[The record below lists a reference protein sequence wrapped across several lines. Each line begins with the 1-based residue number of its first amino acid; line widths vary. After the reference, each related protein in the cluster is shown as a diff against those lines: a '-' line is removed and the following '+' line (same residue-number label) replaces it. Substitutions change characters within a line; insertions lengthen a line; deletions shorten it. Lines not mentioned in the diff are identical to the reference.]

1 MERTM
6 PVKSEDGTFPIVLEL
21 PTQGVKQTFR
31 NSEDVQTYFDREA
44 ELWTDLNQW
53 VAGDPLTGINIAQAA
68 GARAV
73 NELRGKLAN
82 AKADREYFT
91 AIQQYVGVQPLVL
104 QGSLGQIVL
113 DRDGQREAQ
122 TAGVLWAL
130 SAMLGSNGLRDAAH
144 NTVRAND
151 LAAISFG
158 QAKIA
163 NSLRRYQSE
172 RANIRRLEEELG
184 DELAKAKATREALEQ
199 KLATATDDLDA
210 TLAKS
215 QEQSRQLVEATEEAI
230 GKFSQEMH
238 VQVATSIKN
247 SNQKLDDFLR
257 VSTEETEKFKKRI
270 RQDVG
275 LEEPTN
281 FWTRKAEGH
290 RTAAILFGAV
300 FLVAVVAMVI
310 WIDMSAVELVADAVD
325 RIVGDRDAAAL
336 TLVPIA
342 FITIPAL
349 AFAWVLRHLS
359 RIIIQNLSLEAD
371 ARLRG
376 TITMTFKALA
386 ADRTMNDA
394 ELAIALQAL
403 FRPIDG
409 KDHSEIAPPSLADI
423 LRLGGDS
430 KT

>member
-1 MERTM
+1 M

-21 PTQGVKQTFR
+21 PTQGVKQAFR
-31 NSEDVQTYFDREA
+31 KREDAQAFFEREA
-44 ELWTDLNQW
+44 DLWNELHQWTH
-53 VAGDPLTGINIAQAA
+53 GDPLVGMNIAQVA
-68 GARAV
+68 GMQSSRELLGKFAV
-73 NELRGKLAN
+73 ATS
-82 AKADREYFT
+82 DQEYFK
-91 AIQQYVGVQPLVL
+91 AIQQYASERPLVL
-104 QGSLGQIVL
+104 QGGLGKVVL
-113 DRDGQREAQ
+113 SREGETEAQ
-122 TAGVLWAL
+122 TAGVLFAL
-130 SAMLGSNGLRDAAH
+130 ASMVGSNKLLAHAAH
-144 NTVRAND
+144 QDIRGRD
-151 LAAISFG
+151 LGLVSYG

-163 NSLRRYQSE
+163 DSLRRYQSE
-172 RANIRRLEEELG
+172 RANVRRLEGELG
-184 DELAKAKATREALEQ
+184 DELTKGKATSEALEQ
-199 KLATATDDLDA
+199 KLADASADLDA

-215 QEQSRQLVEATEEAI
+215 QEDSRQLIETADKAIEKFTE
-230 GKFSQEMH
+230 EMH
-238 VQVATSIKN
+238 VQVAASIKN
-247 SNQKLDDFLR
+247 AQQKLEDFLR
-257 VSTEETEKFKKRI
+257 ASTEETEKFKKRI

-281 FWTRKAEGH
+281 FWTRKAQGH
-290 RTAAILFGAV
+290 RKAAILFGVA
-300 FLVAVVAMVI
+300 FLVAVAAMVI

-359 RIIIQNLSLEAD
+359 RIIVQNLSLEAD

-386 ADRTMNDA
+386 ADRAMNDA

-409 KDHSEIAPPSLADI
+409 KDHSDIAPPSLGDI
-423 LRLGGDS
+423 LKLGGEN
-430 KT
+430 KL

>member
-1 MERTM
+1 M
-6 PVKSEDGTFPIVLEL
+6 PVKSEDGTFPIVLVL
-21 PTQGVKQTFR
+21 PTQRVKQTFR
-31 NSEDVQTYFDREA
+31 KSEEALSFFNKEA
-44 ELWTDLNQW
+44 ELWNDLNQW
-53 VAGDPLTGINIAQAA
+53 VSRDPLTGMNIAQAA
-68 GARAV
+68 GLRAL
-73 NELRGKLAN
+73 NELRGKLNN
-82 AKADREYFT
+82 AKSDREHVA
-91 AIQQYVGVQPLVL
+91 AIQQYAGAQPLVL
-104 QGSLGQIVL
+104 QGALGQIVL
-113 DRDGQREAQ
+113 DRDEEREAQ

-144 NTVRAND
+144 HQVRASD

-163 NSLRRYQSE
+163 NALRRYQSE
-172 RANIRRLEEELG
+172 RASVRRLEEELG
-184 DELAKAKATREALEQ
+184 DELGKAKAIREELEQ
-199 KLATATDDLDA
+199 KLASASADLDT
-210 TLAKS
+210 TLAKT
-215 QEQSRQLVEATEEAI
+215 QEDARLLIETADKAI
-230 GKFSQEMH
+230 EKFSEEMH
-238 VQVATSIKN
+238 VQIGASIKN

-257 VSTEETEKFKKRI
+257 ASTEETEKFKKRI

-275 LEEPTN
+275 LEEPTT
-281 FWTRKAEGH
+281 FWTRKAKGH
-290 RTAAILFGAV
+290 RKAAVIFGAV
-300 FLVAVVAMVI
+300 FLAAAVAMVV
-310 WIDMSAVELVADAVD
+310 WIDISAVELVADAVD

-386 ADRTMNDA
+386 ADRAMNDA

-423 LRLGGDS
+423 LRLGGDN
-430 KT
+430 KL